1 MSFNQLSH
9 LESQPRASEI
19 YSDDPAFKKLLT
31 DLRNSLFAFQRT
43 CSQLRTDVNLLGT
56 RRDTARLRERV
67 HKLLE
72 KSRDQ
77 CKELTDGVKKL
88 QSFEDLSKQQKYEQ
102 NKVATQFQ
110 DALRDFQGLQRLALE
125 KEKASV
131 TAARAAVEGE
141 GGESSGFTE
150 QQQQLL
156 QQQELVNLAP
166 QDEVDF
172 QEQLIIEREEEIQ
185 NIERGVSDI
194 NMLFRQVN
202 QIVIEQGESLNTIAD
217 NVEQVRDDTRG
228 AMTETAQ
235 AARYQKAA
243 RNKSCILLLILSV
256 ILTIILL
263 AIFLD

>member
-1 MSFNQLSH
+1 MSFDQLSH
-9 LESQPRASEI
+9 LESQPGGSET
-19 YSDDPAFKKLLT
+19 YSDNPGFQKQLT
-31 DLRNSLFAFQRT
+31 DLRSSLFAFQRT

-56 RRDTARLRERV
+56 RRDNARLRERV

-77 CKELTDGVKKL
+77 CKDLGDGVKKL

-131 TAARAAVEGE
+131 TAARAAVDGE
-141 GGESSGFTE
+141 NGGVGGFTE
-150 QQQQLL
+150 QQQFL

-194 NMLFRQVN
+194 NVLFRQVN
-202 QIVIEQGESLNTIAD
+202 QIVAEQGESLTTIAD